1 MTKWFLDNI
10 EKISRIEKYQRPLE
24 VTSAKLDAN
33 ENLVLDNGFLIKFIE
48 NLAKHTD
55 LRRYPISLYDE
66 LYRKLGTYL
75 KVSTSNIVLGNGS
88 DQIIDLILTAAGS
101 NKKVSIFSPS
111 FSYFQSRC
119 QLYGVK
125 IIQTPLNQSDNTFD
139 KSDFLRHCDESE
151 LAYIC
156 SPNNPTSNQFDQS
169 LIHEILLKMS
179 NTLVILD
186 EAYVEFGRY
195 SMIRFTARY
204 PNLIILRTFSKA
216 FGLAGA
222 RVGYMISSKK
232 ISRIFRENI
241 QSPYPINTLSL
252 AISIYT
258 LSNIKFVL
266 RSIRIIKEERQKLF
280 RQLSNLNGI
289 KTYESDANFLFIVF
303 KRKYNQIL
311 RRLKELKISVKPFN
325 NIPGY
330 GNCMRISIGS
340 PEINNKIIS
349 IFNKELARI

>member
-1 MTKWFLDNI
+1 MTRWFLEKI
-10 EKISRIEKYQRPLE
+10 EKISEIEKYRRPLE
-24 VTSAKLDAN
+24 VKSAKLDAN
-33 ENLVLDNGFLIKFIE
+33 ENLVLDNTFLIKFIE
-48 NLAKHTD
+48 SLAKHTD

-66 LYRKLGTYL
+66 LYRKLGMYL
-75 KVSTSNIVLGNGS
+75 NISTSKIVLGNGS
-88 DQIIDLILTAAGS
+88 DQIIDLILAAVGN

-119 QLYGVK
+119 QLYGIK
-125 IIQTPLNQSDNTFD
+125 ITSTPLNQLDNTFD
-139 KSDFLRHCDESE
+139 KSDFLRNCDESE
-151 LAYIC
+151 LAYVC

-169 LIHEILLKMS
+169 LIREILPKMS

-195 SMIRFTARY
+195 SMIRFTERY

-216 FGLAGA
+216 LGLAGA

-266 RSIRIIKEERQKLF
+266 KSIRIIKQEREKLF
-280 RQLSNLNGI
+280 HHLCNFDGI
-289 KTYESDANFLFIVF
+289 KTY
-303 KRKYNQIL
+303 
-311 RRLKELKISVKPFN
+311 
-325 NIPGY
+325 
-330 GNCMRISIGS
+330 
-340 PEINNKIIS
+340 
-349 IFNKELARI
+349 